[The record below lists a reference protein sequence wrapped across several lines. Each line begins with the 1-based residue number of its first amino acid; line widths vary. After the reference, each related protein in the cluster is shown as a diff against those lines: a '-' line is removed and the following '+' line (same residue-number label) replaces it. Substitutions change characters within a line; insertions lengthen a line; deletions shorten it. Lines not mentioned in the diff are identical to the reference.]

1 MFPVLCCKHDN
12 RAPTKLV
19 LRAGNIS
26 SARLIIIL
34 GTLVARDSSIVRNRE
49 EMRSIMTLVIV
60 LPNSK
65 ETGWYSHITSAYT
78 LKVKSVHFISKIH
91 NIWRPLKYSVQ
102 HLKCDIFWLDTFQY
116 KHHLTDANKMYTKYM
131 LTRNILPVQKMI
143 KYFTSESVLILRIIT
158 TQQIYVLNLS
168 LLLNCIIHFQAKGR
182 PTCQGP
188 TLYF

>member
-91 NIWRPLKYSVQ
+91 NI
-102 HLKCDIFWLDTFQY
+102 
-116 KHHLTDANKMYTKYM
+116 
-131 LTRNILPVQKMI
+131 
-143 KYFTSESVLILRIIT
+143 
-158 TQQIYVLNLS
+158 
-168 LLLNCIIHFQAKGR
+168 
-182 PTCQGP
+182 
-188 TLYF
+188 